1 MIKELAWGHPVQVLG
16 HGMGRWG
23 SLQVEAALLRAVCV
37 FTPSALHFPGE
48 LFQKP
53 REPDREQKRHFGLEH
68 LFPMT
73 HPHCVDCS

>member
-1 MIKELAWGHPVQVLG
+1 MIKELAWGHPVQVSG
-16 HGMGRWG
+16 HGVGRWA
-23 SLQVEAALLRAVCV
+23 SLQVEAALLRAVCA
-37 FTPSALHFPGE
+37 FTPSALHCPGG

-53 REPDREQKRHFGLEH
+53 REPDREQKRHFGLQH

>member
-1 MIKELAWGHPVQVLG
+1 MVKEHACGHPVQGSG
-16 HGMGRWG
+16 HGTGRWG
-23 SLQVEAALLRAVCV
+23 SPQAEAALLRAVSV
-37 FTPSALHFPGE
+37 FTPSTLHCPAG

-53 REPDREQKRHFGLEH
+53 REPDRERKWHFGLEH